1 MTKPAPAPRPLTAKQ
16 RATFL
21 EALAAGWSITEAAR
35 RAGRERRR
43 FYDLRGRD
51 EAFAVAWDE
60 AIESGTEAL
69 EDEAYRRGVEGW
81 DEPVY
86 QQGELAGTVR
96 RYSDGLLT
104 FLLKGRKPEKYRETA
119 AVQLGVNVRE
129 LHIAPDPEQSARVLE
144 KLRDVGLLTHVPQ
157 PRELTEG
164 EGE

>member
-1 MTKPAPAPRPLTAKQ
+1 MSKPAPAPRKLKAKE
-16 RATFL
+16 RETFL
-21 EALAAGWSITEAAR
+21 AGLAAGWSITHAAKL
-35 RAGRERRR
+35 AGRERRR

-69 EDEAYRRGVEGW
+69 EDEARRRAVDGW
-81 DEPVY
+81 EENVY

-104 FLLKGRKPEKYRETA
+104 FLLKGRRPEKYRDTA

-129 LHIAPDPEQSARVLE
+129 LHIAPDPDQATRVLE
-144 KLRDVGLLTHVPQ
+144 KLRDYGVLTHVP
-157 PRELTEG
+157 RELTAG
-164 EGE
+164 EGEES

>member
-1 MTKPAPAPRPLTAKQ
+1 MTPPAPRPRPLTAKQ
-16 RATFL
+16 RETFL
-21 EALAAGWSITEAAR
+21 EALAAGWSVTEAGR
-35 RAGRERRR
+35 RAKRERRR

-60 AIESGTEAL
+60 AVESGTEAL
-69 EDEAYRRGVEGW
+69 EDEARRRAVDGW
-81 DEPVY
+81 EEPVY
-86 QQGELAGTVR
+86 QQGDLVGHVR
-96 RYSDGLLT
+96 KYSDGLLT
-104 FLLKGRKPEKYRETA
+104 FLLKGRKPEKYRDTA
-119 AVQLGVNVRE
+119 AVQLNANVRE